1 MNAADLTLVH
11 SYSEALFQAALKG
24 GKLDEAAQQSLE
36 LFHFLEKQ
44 ERLRVFFTTPS
55 ISNEEKEAL
64 FTRLFGGRLVP
75 LVENFV
81 RMLIKRGRLPI
92 LYDTL
97 QSFHDKYRAHLG
109 VASATVTTAVKLD
122 DGLRRRVEERLCS
135 FMSKKLL
142 IQWKVD
148 PSIVGGLRFL
158 SGDTLVDRTVQ
169 RGLDELRSQLKAARV
184 F

>member
-1 MNAADLTLVH
+1 MSADLTLVH
-11 SYSEALFQAALKG
+11 AYSEALFQAGIKA

-36 LFHFLEKQ
+36 LYHFFEKQ
-44 ERLRVFFTTPS
+44 ARLRVFFSTPS
-55 ISNEEKEAL
+55 ISNEDKEAL
-64 FTRLFGGRLVP
+64 FTRLFGGRLIP

-92 LYDTL
+92 LFDAL
-97 QSFHDKYRAHLG
+97 KSFHDKYRAHLG
-109 VASATVTTAVKLD
+109 IAGAIVTTAVKLD
-122 DGLRRRVEERLCS
+122 DALRKKVEERLCS
-135 FMSKKLL
+135 FMDKKLL

-158 SGDTLVDRTVQ
+158 SGDTLVDRTVE
-169 RGLDELRSQLKAARV
+169 RGLDELRTKLNAAQV